1 MEELYDRNVRSL
13 IRTLKTLH
21 RRKVGLIQVQP
32 VKELSREYL
41 MDMAM
46 DFYKEERRKY

>member
-13 IRTLKTLH
+13 IRTLKTLQL
-21 RRKVGLIQVQP
+21 RKVGLIQVQP